1 MKKRRT
7 RKQKEIAKHTFAIR
21 WNPSPTDTKSEPA
34 KRKFEA
40 SVKGQ
45 FNITYKKDL
54 PQAKTVKT
62 SVISAKSDYLKRI
75 RKDIARS
82 LTIAA
87 LIIGIELVLYL
98 ALNA

>member
-7 RKQKEIAKHTFAIR
+7 RKQKATAKHEFTIR
-21 WNPSPTDTKSEPA
+21 WDPTLPQTKNEPA
-34 KRKFEA
+34 KDRFEA

-45 FNITYKKDL
+45 FKIADKKGI
-54 PQAKTVKT
+54 PQAKIAKT
-62 SVISAKSDYLKRI
+62 AAISAKSDYLKRI
-75 RKDIARS
+75 KKDIMRS

-87 LIIGIELVLYL
+87 LIMGAELVLYL